1 MKKVLRN
8 LLEHKV
14 LENLVLKLLVK
25 MQITL
30 EDYLVKSNFCI
41 RDRGLKKLGK
51 NLELRSLML

>member
-25 MQITL
+25 MQTTL
-30 EDYLVKSNFCI
+30 EDCLVKSNFCI
-41 RDRGLKKLGK
+41 KDRGLKKLGK